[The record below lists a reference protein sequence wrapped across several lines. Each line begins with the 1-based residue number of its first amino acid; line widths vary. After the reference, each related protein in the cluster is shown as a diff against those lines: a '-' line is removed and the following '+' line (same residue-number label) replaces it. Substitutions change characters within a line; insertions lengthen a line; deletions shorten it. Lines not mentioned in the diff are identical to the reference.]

1 MKGDHGRGVEMIGQ
15 RPRFAGGV
23 QDCEVDCQ
31 LASLLGYESP
41 LLACS
46 DSCSFPPSK
55 DRHDRTS
62 ASQPEALAK
71 CGPIGEIH
79 GDPQRERRG
88 SRRCPRLT
96 ASRWFI
102 PFGGRELPRRL
113 VNLVVGLVIFGAG
126 IGLMLQSG
134 LGVPPWDVLHQG
146 LAVRFG
152 LTVGV
157 MIDVTA
163 VVVPEAGNTMVAI
176 LMLGSGILSIGFA
189 SGLYIG
195 ANLGPGP
202 RDGLMTG
209 IARKGPSIR
218 LTRSILEIVVLIAG
232 WLLGGTFGI
241 GTIAFALLIG
251 PLVQFFLPRWTIDAG
266 RRVDG
271 WEHPA
276 R

>member
-1 MKGDHGRGVEMIGQ
+1 M
-15 RPRFAGGV
+15 
-23 QDCEVDCQ
+23 
-31 LASLLGYESP
+31 
-41 LLACS
+41 
-46 DSCSFPPSK
+46 
-55 DRHDRTS
+55 
-62 ASQPEALAK
+62 
-71 CGPIGEIH
+71 
-79 GDPQRERRG
+79 
-88 SRRCPRLT
+88 
-96 ASRWFI
+96 
-102 PFGGRELPRRL
+102 
-113 VNLVVGLVIFGAG
+113 NLIVGLVIFGAG
-126 IGLMLQSG
+126 IGFMLRSG

-152 LTVGV
+152 LTVGIWSIIISFVVLLLWIPLREPYGIGTVLNALIIGV

-163 VVVPEAGNTMVAI
+163 AVVPEAGNTVVASF
-176 LMLGSGILSIGFA
+176 MLGSGILLIGFA

-218 LTRSILEIVVLIAG
+218 LTRSIIEIVVLIAG
-232 WLLGGTFGI
+232 WLLGGAFGI

-251 PLVQFFLPRWTIDAG
+251 PLVQFFLPRWTIDPG